1 MKERNVPGV
10 GSKLKELRVILDKN
24 QKEFAAILGVRQS
37 TLSSYENDVSIP
49 SIDVL
54 YDIATKFG
62 VSLDWMFGLSDSRT
76 REISSLGDVFR
87 MFFEMDELDGLRYEV
102 ECDDLAIAEQEDTAP
117 AACIKFYR
125 DLPFHHLNK
134 PFFDT
139 MQEYEHIRQE
149 FNDCYMSLESYEGWE
164 KEAIKKG
171 DVYLIDKKERINLNA
186 AERAKIRKQVLI
198 AQLRYRDVRQIIAI
212 ANKASDQVE
221 AEYPDIDIREKER
234 LIDERFT
241 KMAHEYEDMML
252 PGLIKETEEERKIRN
267 KRFASRKRHYDDED
281 PDENPVP

>member
-102 ECDDLAIAEQEDTAP
+102 ECDDLALAEQEDTAP

-125 DLPFHHLNK
+125 DLPFHDLNK
-134 PFFDT
+134 LFFDT

-171 DVYLIDKKERINLNA
+171 EVYLIDKKEKINLNA
-186 AERAKIRKQVLI
+186 AERAKVRKQILI
-198 AQLRYRDVRQIIAI
+198 SQLRYRDVRQMIAI
-212 ANKASDQVE
+212 AEKAREQVE
-221 AEYPDIDIREKER
+221 KEYPDIDISEKNR

-241 KMAHEYEDMML
+241 KLAHEYEDMML
-252 PGLIKETEEERKIRN
+252 PGLIRETEEERNIRN
-267 KRFASRKRHYDDED
+267 ERFASRKRYYNDED
-281 PDENPVP
+281 SDDDPKL

>member
-102 ECDDLAIAEQEDTAP
+102 ECDDLAIAEQEDTWP

-125 DLPFHHLNK
+125 DLPFNHLNK
-134 PFFDT
+134 PFLIQCRNTSTSVRST
-139 MQEYEHIRQE
+139 MT
-149 FNDCYMSLESYEGWE
+149 
-164 KEAIKKG
+164 A
-171 DVYLIDKKERINLNA
+171 
-186 AERAKIRKQVLI
+186 
-198 AQLRYRDVRQIIAI
+198 
-212 ANKASDQVE
+212 
-221 AEYPDIDIREKER
+221 
-234 LIDERFT
+234 T
-241 KMAHEYEDMML
+241 
-252 PGLIKETEEERKIRN
+252 
-267 KRFASRKRHYDDED
+267 
-281 PDENPVP
+281 

>member
-164 KEAIKKG
+164 K
-171 DVYLIDKKERINLNA
+171 D
-186 AERAKIRKQVLI
+186 AKIRKQVLI

-212 ANKASDQVE
+212 ANKASNQVE

-252 PGLIKETEEERKIRN
+252 PSLIKETEEERKIRN
-267 KRFASRKRHYDDED
+267 ERFASRKRHYDDED

>member
-24 QKEFAAILGVRQS
+24 QKEFAAMLGVRQS

-76 REISSLGDVFR
+76 REISNLGDVFR
-87 MFFEMDELDGLRYEV
+87 MFFEMDELDDLGYEV
-102 ECDDLAIAEQEDTAP
+102 ECDDLAIAEQEDTSP

-171 DVYLIDKKERINLNA
+171 EVYLIDKKERINLNA
-186 AERAKIRKQVLI
+186 AERAKIRKQMLI
-198 AQLRYRDVRQIIAI
+198 AQLRYRDVRQMIAI

-267 KRFASRKRHYDDED
+267 ERFASRKRHYDDED
-281 PDENPVP
+281 PDENPMP

>member
-102 ECDDLAIAEQEDTAP
+102 ECDDLAIAEQEDTWP

-164 KEAIKKG
+164 KEAIEKG

-186 AERAKIRKQVLI
+186 AERAKIRKQILI

-252 PGLIKETEEERKIRN
+252 PSLIKETEEERKIRN
-267 KRFASRKRHYDDED
+267 ERFASRKRHYDDED
-281 PDENPVP
+281 PDENPVL

>member
-1 MKERNVPGV
+1 MCG
-10 GSKLKELRVILDKN
+10 
-24 QKEFAAILGVRQS
+24 
-37 TLSSYENDVSIP
+37 
-49 SIDVL
+49 
-54 YDIATKFG
+54 
-62 VSLDWMFGLSDSRT
+62 
-76 REISSLGDVFR
+76 
-87 MFFEMDELDGLRYEV
+87 
-102 ECDDLAIAEQEDTAP
+102 DLAIAEQEDTWP

-267 KRFASRKRHYDDED
+267 ERFASRKRHYDDED
-281 PDENPVP
+281 PAENPAP

>member
-10 GSKLKELRVILDKN
+10 GSKLKELRISLDKN
-24 QKEFAAILGVRQS
+24 QKEFAAMLGVRQS

-62 VSLDWMFGLSDSRT
+62 VSLDWMFGLSDSMT
-76 REISSLGDVFR
+76 REISNLGDVFR
-87 MFFEMDELDGLRYEV
+87 MFFEMDELDNLRYEV
-102 ECDDLAIAEQEDTAP
+102 ECDDLAIAEQEDTSP

-125 DLPFHHLNK
+125 NLPFHHLNI

-149 FNDCYMSLESYEGWE
+149 YNDCYMSLESYESWE

-171 DVYLIDKKERINLNA
+171 EVYLIDKKEKINLNA
-186 AERAKIRKQVLI
+186 AERAKVRKQILI
-198 AQLRYRDVRQIIAI
+198 SHLRYRDVRQMIAI
-212 ANKASDQVE
+212 AEKARDQIE
-221 AEYPDIDIREKER
+221 EEYPDIDIREKNR

-241 KMAHEYEDMML
+241 KLAHEYEDMML
-252 PGLIKETEEERKIRN
+252 PGLTKETEEERKIRN
-267 KRFASRKRHYDDED
+267 ERFASRKRHYDDED
-281 PDENPVP
+281 PDENPMP

>member
-1 MKERNVPGV
+1 
-10 GSKLKELRVILDKN
+10 
-24 QKEFAAILGVRQS
+24 
-37 TLSSYENDVSIP
+37 
-49 SIDVL
+49 
-54 YDIATKFG
+54 
-62 VSLDWMFGLSDSRT
+62 
-76 REISSLGDVFR
+76 
-87 MFFEMDELDGLRYEV
+87 
-102 ECDDLAIAEQEDTAP
+102 
-117 AACIKFYR
+117 
-125 DLPFHHLNK
+125 
-134 PFFDT
+134 
-139 MQEYEHIRQE
+139 
-149 FNDCYMSLESYEGWE
+149 MSLESYEGWE

-267 KRFASRKRHYDDED
+267 ERFASRKRHYDDED
-281 PDENPVP
+281 PAENPAP